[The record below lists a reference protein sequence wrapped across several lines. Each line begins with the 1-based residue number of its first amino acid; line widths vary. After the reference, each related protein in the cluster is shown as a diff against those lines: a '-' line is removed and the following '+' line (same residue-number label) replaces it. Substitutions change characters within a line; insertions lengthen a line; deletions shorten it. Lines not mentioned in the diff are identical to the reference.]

1 MRRHERGGFGLE
13 SGVAGAV
20 RGGSGTAQVVVD
32 AVAEVVGAAV
42 RGLNR
47 RGASCAPS
55 LDALAEAT
63 ARGSAK
69 AAGEV
74 CWTARGFLL
83 GVLRFGGE
91 EGEQGLDLARRAS
104 AAFIRGAH
112 RSGSDIAECARGL
125 AEAAVVWAGE
135 TGLDAARAASAA
147 GQGALDEACEL
158 GTRFEQRVRAALRT
172 GVAGAP
178 VLVHEPARHHAGRHH
193 P

>member
-1 MRRHERGGFGLE
+1 
-13 SGVAGAV
+13 
-20 RGGSGTAQVVVD
+20 VVD

-47 RGASCAPS
+47 RGSSCAPS
-55 LDALAEAT
+55 LDALAAST
-63 ARGSAK
+63 TRGSSK

-74 CWTARGFLL
+74 SWTARGFLL

-91 EGEQGLDLARRAS
+91 EGEDGLDLARRAS

-112 RSGSDIAECARGL
+112 RCGSDVAEAARGL

-135 TGLDAARAASAA
+135 TGADAARAASAA
-147 GQGALDEACEL
+147 GQGALDEACEIEE
-158 GTRFEQRVRAALRT
+158 TAEAAVRASLRT

-178 VLVHEPARHHAGRHH
+178 VIVHEPARHALHH
-193 P
+193 HR

>member
-1 MRRHERGGFGLE
+1 MRRHERGAFGLE

-20 RGGSGTAQVVVD
+20 RGGAGICTAVVD

-55 LDALAEAT
+55 LDALAGAA
-63 ARGSAK
+63 ARGAAK
-69 AAGEV
+69 GAGEV
-74 CWTARGFLL
+74 SWTARGFLL
-83 GVLRFGGE
+83 GVLRYGGE
-91 EGEQGLDLARRAS
+91 EGEDGLDLARRAS

-112 RSGSDIAECARGL
+112 QCGSDLAEAARGL

-135 TGLDAARAASAA
+135 TGSDAARAASAA
-147 GQGALDEACEL
+147 GQGALDEACEIA
-158 GTRFEQRVRAALRT
+158 ESAEAAVRASLRT

-178 VLVHEPARHHAGRHH
+178 VSVHEPVRRSLHHRR
-193 P
+193 

>member
-1 MRRHERGGFGLE
+1 MRRHERAAFGLE

-20 RGGSGTAQVVVD
+20 RGGGGLCTAVVD

-47 RGASCAPS
+47 RGSSCGPW
-55 LDALAEAT
+55 LDALAGAT

-69 AAGEV
+69 ASGEV
-74 CWTARGFLL
+74 SWAARGYLL
-83 GVLRFGGE
+83 GVLRYGGE
-91 EGEQGLDLARRAS
+91 EGEDGLDLARCAS

-112 RSGSDIAECARGL
+112 RSGSDLAEAARGL

-158 GTRFEQRVRAALRT
+158 AETAEAAVRASLRS

-178 VLVHEPARHHAGRHH
+178 VLVHEPARHAAHH
-193 P
+193 RR